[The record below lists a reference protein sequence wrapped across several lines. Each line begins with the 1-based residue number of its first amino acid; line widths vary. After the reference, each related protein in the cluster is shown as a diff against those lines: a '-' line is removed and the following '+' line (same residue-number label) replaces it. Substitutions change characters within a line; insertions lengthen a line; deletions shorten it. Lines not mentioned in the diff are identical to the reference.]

1 VAGAPEG
8 GCDTGFCA
16 GDVAA
21 DVVGSGRLWWW
32 WCLSRSSW
40 RGRVGRP
47 PCEDV
52 LGGVSLV
59 NPGDEGAC
67 WRW

>member
-1 VAGAPEG
+1 MGVVVVVVVVVVEAGP
-8 GCDTGFCA
+8 A
-16 GDVAA
+16 GELVW
-21 DVVGSGRLWWW
+21 LW
-32 WCLSRSSW
+32 LSVS
-40 RGRVGRP
+40 GRVGRP

-52 LGGVSLV
+52 LGGPSRV